1 MKRFISAA
9 IVALTISSL
18 AAPAFAGER
27 HGGGKGGGAHA
38 MGGRGGHGGKGGGFA
53 RFGGG
58 KGGAAAVIGL
68 AAGAILLDA
77 LANQ

>member
-1 MKRFISAA
+1 MKRIISAA

-38 MGGRGGHGGKGGGFA
+38 MGGRGGHGGKGGFA
-53 RFGGG
+53 GFGGG

>member
-27 HGGGKGGGAHA
+27 HGGGKGGAAHA
-38 MGGRGGHGGKGGGFA
+38 MGGRGGHGGKGGFA
-53 RFGGG
+53 GFGGG

>member
-1 MKRFISAA
+1 MKRIISAA

-18 AAPAFAGER
+18 GAPAFAGER
-27 HGGGKGGGAHA
+27 HGGGKGGAHA
-38 MGGRGGHGGKGGGFA
+38 MGGRGAHGGKGHGFA
-53 RFGGG
+53 GFGGG